1 MLVLLYNWLQP
12 GAIDH
17 SSLFP
22 VSLPFGCSS
31 YDNTSGKLSGEGGFG
46 ITFISAKQLL
56 LVLLGQDRT
65 TLNTLVLLT
74 VSAESLPHR
83 FLPSGSSPQGFTR
96 AKDPLFW
103 VLMETRSSL
112 IQGLGLKATLLTQH
126 VNSYPQVQILIM
138 LKKKIKISVPQYFS
152 LISKTMLCNS
162 GRIESKGER
171 ATFLLF

>member
-1 MLVLLYNWLQP
+1 MLIFLVWGTHESKFLERRKLNVSSSLQLVQP

-31 YDNTSGKLSGEGGFG
+31 YNNTSGKLSGEGGFG

-74 VSAESLPHR
+74 VSAESLPHH

-112 IQGLGLKATLLTQH
+112 I
-126 VNSYPQVQILIM
+126 
-138 LKKKIKISVPQYFS
+138 
-152 LISKTMLCNS
+152 
-162 GRIESKGER
+162 
-171 ATFLLF
+171 